1 MPFPLECHH
10 RLERISCHPE
20 EGVQRKKKDIQINVA
35 FKNTVIQLVTIISSF
50 SFLDNLETVVKHLKV
65 EHNHL
70 IQILL
75 GAIVIKMSIID
86 P

>member
-1 MPFPLECHH
+1 MIYFASF
-10 RLERISCHPE
+10 SCHFLWNVTIGW
-20 EGVQRKKKDIQINVA
+20 EGFHVILKKG
-35 FKNTVIQLVTIISSF
+35 FKNTVIQLVAIISSF

>member
-10 RLERISCHPE
+10 RLGRISCHPE

-35 FKNTVIQLVTIISSF
+35 FKNTVIQLVAIISSF
-50 SFLDNLETVVKHLKV
+50 SFLDNLETEVKHLKV